1 MLEGKKTWIGIAI
14 TVLGMV
20 GLGNL
25 FTASQASEL
34 IDAGLKIVGII
45 TTVYGNY
52 KAHKRI
58 EELE

>member
-45 TTVYGNY
+45 TTGYGNY